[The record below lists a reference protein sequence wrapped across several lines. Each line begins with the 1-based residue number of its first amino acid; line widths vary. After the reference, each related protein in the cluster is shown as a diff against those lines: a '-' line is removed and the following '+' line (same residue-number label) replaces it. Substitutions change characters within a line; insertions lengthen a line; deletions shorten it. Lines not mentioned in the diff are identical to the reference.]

1 MSKSMILPEDN
12 LPCGPIFELIIYIH
26 ECCAMVIINCSRAND
41 VSTIIKNIYRCYP
54 YARTSSMN
62 YWAYLCRNRLHLLM
76 LGITSYNIYLP
87 YFNISGLWQGPK
99 YQEIVN
105 LTLSDGTTRRG
116 QILEVDGERAVVQ
129 VSANIVQE

>member
-1 MSKSMILPEDN
+1 
-12 LPCGPIFELIIYIH
+12 
-26 ECCAMVIINCSRAND
+26 MVIINWSRANN
-41 VSTIIKNIYRCYP
+41 VFTIIENIYGCDP
-54 YARTSSMN
+54 YAHSSSMN
-62 YWAYLCRNRLHLLM
+62 YWAYLCPNRLHLLM

-87 YFNISGLWQGPK
+87 HFNISGLWQGPK

-129 VSANIVQE
+129 VSTNIVQV